1 MKAEQAQDATATSKR
16 VGILGGTFNPIHL
29 AHLRIAEEV
38 REACNLDR
46 VIFIPAA
53 DPPHKPIADGVGF
66 GHRLAMVETAIAGHA
81 AFAVS
86 DLEAR
91 RQGKSFSVDTLEILR
106 QQTPADQFF
115 FIIGLDS
122 YRDITSWKEYPRLF
136 RLANLVVTTRPG
148 VHIKDP
154 LDILPVAMRGEFCYS
169 AAARSFRHSSG
180 HSLILLKET
189 RLDISSTRIR
199 ENVAEGK
206 SIRYLVPDRVID
218 YITTHGLYFG
228 PNDGSL

>member
-1 MKAEQAQDATATSKR
+1 MNKVYEGR
-16 VGILGGTFNPIHL
+16 RIGILGGTFNPIHL

-38 REACNLDR
+38 REACVLDQ

-53 DPPHKPIADGVGF
+53 DPPHKPIADGVAF
-66 GHRLAMVETAIAGHA
+66 GHRLAMVEAAIAGQTS
-81 AFAVS
+81 FAVS

-91 RQGKSFSVDTLEILR
+91 RYGKSFSVDTLEILR
-106 QQTPADQFF
+106 QQNLTDQLF

-122 YRDITSWKEYPRLF
+122 YRDIASWKEYPRLF

-154 LDILPVAMRGEFCYS
+154 LDVLPVAMRGEFCYS

-180 HSLILLKET
+180 HMLIFLQET
-189 RLDISSTRIR
+189 
-199 ENVAEGK
+199 
-206 SIRYLVPDRVID
+206 
-218 YITTHGLYFG
+218 
-228 PNDGSL
+228 